1 MSSRSPASTDI
12 GQSNL
17 NTTIGVDLGVK
28 HLVAA
33 APVNG
38 SVASAFTIN
47 GDHIRNR
54 HDILVEAMTALDSAI
69 FDTSDGQR
77 QLFAAMWQQFRG
89 QLFDA
94 AVRVIRYVRR
104 FNRPILVLEDLSTC
118 RQSLWENRTAADVG
132 TWVLPALQQAIIAK
146 ADDAGIPVRYV
157 DPKYTSQ
164 ECHNCGD
171 LGHLENDTLECMSTG
186 CPVETV
192 CRDRSAALSI
202 AQRAGHREQLTV
214 GGLTDD

>member
-1 MSSRSPASTDI
+1 
-12 GQSNL
+12 
-17 NTTIGVDLGVK
+17 VK

-33 APVNG
+33 APVDG
-38 SVASAFTIN
+38 SVASAFTIQ
-47 GDHIRNR
+47 GDHIRTR
-54 HDILVEAMTALDSAI
+54 HEILVEAMTALDSAI
-69 FDTSDGQR
+69 FETSHAEC

-118 RQSLWENRTAADVG
+118 RQSLWEQRSTADVG
-132 TWVLPALQQAIIAK
+132 MWLLPTLQQALAVK
-146 ADDAGIPVRYV
+146 ADQAGIPVRYV
-157 DPKYTSQ
+157 DPEYTSQ
-164 ECHNCGD
+164 ECHVCGD
-171 LGHLENDTLECMSTG
+171 LGNLENEALECASTD

-202 AQRAGHREQLTV
+202 AQRAGHTEQPTL
-214 GGLTDD
+214 GGQPDD